1 MSRTFELKPATREA
15 VPLFIGIVGPSG
27 SGKTMSALEIA
38 TGGQRVTGGDIAIVD
53 TEARRSLAYAD
64 KYKFRHL
71 DFKAPFGP
79 LDYLDAIESCA
90 KQGAKW
96 IIVDSASHEHEGP
109 GGVLEQHASE
119 QERLARAWKT
129 TLDKVNM
136 SAWQKPKGDRRRLLN
151 TMIQMPVNFVMCF
164 RAKEKVDLRGEKP
177 KPLGWMPIAG
187 EEFVYESTLTCLL
200 YPGSNGVP
208 SWHPDEMGEKATI
221 KLPGHFR
228 GILTDRV
235 PLSVDVGERL
245 ARWAAGDVSA
255 PAPVGVAPGPESRA
269 DVERQIWELLGKPP
283 GSTWFV
289 EKFGRK
295 RATMSDAEIVEARNM
310 LELERRG
317 TAGEG

>member
-1 MSRTFELKPATREA
+1 MPRTFELKPATREA

-27 SGKTMSALEIA
+27 SGKTMSALELA
-38 TGGQRVTGGDIAIVD
+38 TGGQRVTGGDIAIID

-71 DFKAPFGP
+71 DFRAPFGP
-79 LDYLDAIESCA
+79 LDYLDAIEQCA

-109 GGVLEQHASE
+109 GGVLEMHAAE
-119 QERLARAWKT
+119 QERLAKQWRT

-151 TMIQMPVNFVMCF
+151 TMIQMPVNFVLCF
-164 RAKEKVDLRGEKP
+164 RAKEKMDLRGEKP
-177 KPLGWMPIAG
+177 KTLGWMPIAG

-221 KLPGHFR
+221 KLPGQFR

-235 PLSVDVGERL
+235 PLSADVGEKL
-245 ARWAAGDVSA
+245 ARWAAGDVA
-255 PAPVGVAPGPESRA
+255 TAQPATS
-269 DVERQIWELLGKPP
+269 PP
-283 GSTWFV
+283 GAPDRRALENEIAALVASLGIGGAGFK
-289 EKFGRK
+289 ERFGKTRGEM
-295 RATMSDAEIVEARNM
+295 TPAELTEAAAKLTAEM
-310 LELERRG
+310 ERM
-317 TAGEG
+317 